1 MILNRT
7 NILIVLIEVSIVLRY
22 IISLYDHDEMSERKV
37 LICSFLLLS
46 SALLQQFV
54 LTSHH
59 AGSP

>member
-46 SALLQQFV
+46 SALQHFV